1 MGFSLSHLFKQL
13 ERIYATSVCL
23 IDKHESINKAID
35 VPEFLTVNMCLLVTY
50 QPWDVT
56 QHVLH
61 PNPATKSN
69 APFNL
74 FLHFLK
80 VTTPFFQRS
89 KNTECPQLNIWEYV
103 SRQINQLS

>member
-13 ERIYATSVCL
+13 ERIYATGICF

-61 PNPATKSN
+61 PNPA
-69 APFNL
+69 
-74 FLHFLK
+74 
-80 VTTPFFQRS
+80 
-89 KNTECPQLNIWEYV
+89 IY
-103 SRQINQLS
+103 